1 QAVKNEDLWR
11 RLDAATSIHQ
21 VEWLWV
27 KGHAGHVENERADQ
41 LANRGIEEFVNSQ
54 AII

>member
-1 QAVKNEDLWR
+1 
-11 RLDAATSIHQ
+11 
-21 VEWLWV
+21 
-27 KGHAGHVENERADQ
+27 VENERADQ